1 MRMRTICQSF
11 LPAASLVLL
20 LACGGAATAP
30 GPQAAP
36 ASSGFTYQDPSGSGW
51 ILQKNL
57 ASSDTHLILDVIGPV
72 GTKGRGI
79 GFNLQSDGTV
89 AFAKLS
95 AAGYVRDTGVF
106 KLQSTFANYPVEP
119 TLLAGGVKKNG
130 TLLTVGIFQKDR
142 YWPAQDLGQAVCQI
156 AIDFDPAKTA
166 ALPPGTVIPL
176 TITKAKAIP
185 AFIGDMPAD
194 PTDPNADWNSVAY
207 YYSASLVPV
216 QISVGTLTTK

>member
-11 LPAASLVLL
+11 LPGAALVLL
-20 LACGGAATAP
+20 LACGGASTAP
-30 GPQAAP
+30 GPQSAP
-36 ASSGFTYQDPSGSGW
+36 TSAGLVYQDPKGSGW
-51 ILQKNL
+51 RLLKN
-57 ASSDTHLILDVIGPV
+57 ASSTDSHLILDMVGPT

-79 GFNLQSDGTV
+79 GFNLLSDGTI

-106 KLQSTFANYPVEP
+106 KLQSTFTNYPVEP
-119 TLLAGGVKKNG
+119 MLLAGGVKKNG

-142 YWPAQDLGQAVCQI
+142 YWPAQAVDQPVCQI
-156 AIDFDPAKTA
+156 AIDFDATKTT

-176 TITKAKAIP
+176 AITKAKAIP
-185 AFIGDMPAD
+185 DYIGDMPTD
-194 PTDPNADWNSVAY
+194 PTSTNADWNSVVAQ
-207 YYSASLVPV
+207 YSTSLIPV